1 MAKNAHM
8 HIKRHTEGT
17 SNEISLDVLAA
28 ARDRLDAQEGRKG
41 KKSFMLDFRPK
52 PGVAKMETGK
62 KSIAE
67 EPSDPGTAK
76 PRGVHASSTVL
87 GGSRGRAKA
96 TPAST
101 GNPLIPADEVLR
113 RRKDRRKS
121 DVRKY
126 ALGIGIAAITVAAI
140 GFFGYRAYQA
150 QQDFRGAFSDIV
162 ASAASGDAYLVE
174 IDEAMNDPLGTAG
187 EERAVLRKKAVAVT
201 STADNTLAAV
211 SFLGGS
217 AQADQDAM
225 ALDQLAEGAE
235 GRKNMVGLAMEAFS
249 QADKASDIRTTASA
263 AWDMVVKADTA
274 AREAVTSANFATTAA
289 VLDET
294 TAQLRQSVDELGA
307 AMAQLQGLESGVDG
321 LDFSNQTEYL
331 QKRIAT
337 LEYAV
342 ATNEALAAGDRRT
355 AAEQNELYEAG
366 DRDSADLAKVLPQ
379 DIGTVIDDAYKDG
392 ILSIQ
397 ARYDKERERV
407 SVADSRVRRYLGV

>member
-1 MAKNAHM
+1 
-8 HIKRHTEGT
+8 
-17 SNEISLDVLAA
+17 
-28 ARDRLDAQEGRKG
+28 
-41 KKSFMLDFRPK
+41 
-52 PGVAKMETGK
+52 
-62 KSIAE
+62 
-67 EPSDPGTAK
+67 
-76 PRGVHASSTVL
+76 
-87 GGSRGRAKA
+87 
-96 TPAST
+96 
-101 GNPLIPADEVLR
+101 
-113 RRKDRRKS
+113 
-121 DVRKY
+121 
-126 ALGIGIAAITVAAI
+126 
-140 GFFGYRAYQA
+140 
-150 QQDFRGAFSDIV
+150 
-162 ASAASGDAYLVE
+162 
-174 IDEAMNDPLGTAG
+174 MNDPLGTAA

-201 STADNTLAAV
+201 STADNTLAAI

-225 ALDQLAEGAE
+225 ALDQLAEGAK

-263 AWDMVVKADTA
+263 AWDMVVKADAA

-379 DIGTVIDDAYKDG
+379 DIGTVVDDAYKDG